1 MPSLPPGSHV
11 HRHAAG
17 HLHTHQRTIT
27 GTQHACPHARGHT
40 HPRHMHSR
48 QAHKCTRSASPRRGS
63 QPLPPH
69 PESCALTSS
78 TSMASGSRENL
89 IHSRKKE
96 PGVPRTG
103 SRPVVASAAPPDT
116 SAHLLQALGP
126 APSVQDR
133 QRGCPFPPGGLSH
146 TLSPQGPC
154 FSSPG
159 RTRSMPSSRSQLKCH
174 PKASPLDR
182 TSHTSDLHGASPFQR
197 ISALVCS
204 HLH

>member
-1 MPSLPPGSHV
+1 M
-11 HRHAAG
+11 RA
-17 HLHTHQRTIT
+17 
-27 GTQHACPHARGHT
+27 
-40 HPRHMHSR
+40 HMHPCTLTPGHMRSR

-96 PGVPRTG
+96 PEVPRTG

-133 QRGCPFPPGGLSH
+133 QRGCPFPPQGALTHTEPPGTMLLLSWQNSVH
-146 TLSPQGPC
+146 AILQ
-154 FSSPG
+154 
-159 RTRSMPSSRSQLKCH
+159 
-174 PKASPLDR
+174 
-182 TSHTSDLHGASPFQR
+182 
-197 ISALVCS
+197 ISA
-204 HLH
+204 